1 MLRTR
6 MRIPI
11 AVKFAI
17 AMVGLVA
24 LTLAA
29 NTTVSLWLSY
39 QEAQRTALQVQQ
51 EMAQA
56 ASDQINQFVSD
67 LERQIG
73 WTTHAEWKRV
83 GLEQQRYDF
92 IRLLRQAP
100 AITEL
105 LYIDSNGIEQL
116 KVSRLEPDSVASLV
130 NHSTDPRFVQAVAK
144 GIWFGPVNFR
154 HGSEPYMTIAVSHPG
169 SGPVVTIAE
178 VNLKLIW
185 DVISSIRVEETGYS
199 FVVGPSGKLIAHPDM
214 SLVLRGTD
222 MSGLPQVAR
231 ALAGARL
238 DVRSSTAA
246 VAEGLDG
253 KPVLSAYAGIP
264 RLDWMVFVQSP
275 VGEALA
281 PVYLLMQRSGLLLTI
296 ALLLAA
302 IAGAW
307 LARQLVRPIAHLQ
320 AGAQRL
326 GEGDLSQRIVVR
338 TGDEIETLAE
348 RFNVMASRIEESHET
363 LESKVEERTR
373 DLNEALEQQTA
384 TSEFL
389 QIISHTSFDLETVL
403 KTLVQ
408 SAARLCAAD
417 MAEIWL
423 RDGDIYRFS
432 IGYPVDS
439 NCERMD
445 RQLEV
450 KPDRGTVIGRAV
462 LELSKVQII
471 DAWLDPEYELKAE
484 ARTEGVHSM
493 LGIPLLRNGEP
504 IGVFCLARKRV
515 EGIFRTAAVACAN
528 LCRSRS
534 DRD

>member
-1 MLRTR
+1 M
-6 MRIPI
+6 
-11 AVKFAI
+11 
-17 AMVGLVA
+17 
-24 LTLAA
+24 
-29 NTTVSLWLSY
+29 
-39 QEAQRTALQVQQ
+39 
-51 EMAQA
+51 
-56 ASDQINQFVSD
+56 
-67 LERQIG
+67 
-73 WTTHAEWKRV
+73 
-83 GLEQQRYDF
+83 
-92 IRLLRQAP
+92 
-100 AITEL
+100 
-105 LYIDSNGIEQL
+105 
-116 KVSRLEPDSVASLV
+116 
-130 NHSTDPRFVQAVAK
+130 QAVAK

-348 RFNVMASRIEESHET
+348 RFNVMASRIEEVS
-363 LESKVEERTR
+363 R
-373 DLNEALEQQTA
+373 N
-384 TSEFL
+384 FG
-389 QIISHTSFDLETVL
+389 I
-403 KTLVQ
+403 Q
-408 SAARLCAAD
+408 S
-417 MAEIWL
+417 
-423 RDGDIYRFS
+423 
-432 IGYPVDS
+432 
-439 NCERMD
+439 
-445 RQLEV
+445 
-450 KPDRGTVIGRAV
+450 GRA
-462 LELSKVQII
+462 
-471 DAWLDPEYELKAE
+471 DA
-484 ARTEGVHSM
+484 
-493 LGIPLLRNGEP
+493 
-504 IGVFCLARKRV
+504 
-515 EGIFRTAAVACAN
+515 
-528 LCRSRS
+528 RSQ
-534 DRD
+534 